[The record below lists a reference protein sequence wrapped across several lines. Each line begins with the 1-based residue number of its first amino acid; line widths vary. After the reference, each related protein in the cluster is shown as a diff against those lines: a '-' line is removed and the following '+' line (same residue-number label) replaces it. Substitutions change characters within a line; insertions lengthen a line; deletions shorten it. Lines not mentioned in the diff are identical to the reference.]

1 MAIFDKSETKRI
13 VEFFEELGY
22 PVQFINVND
31 EKKTYN
37 KFVTPYP
44 NNLDY
49 KEYFYESPITIKG
62 VEKNDEYNIYF
73 TSEMSVYDFQDIF
86 YVEDGKLKTREFS
99 QGWRKKE
106 TKNILELEVVSKGT
120 TFLDDVE
127 FDVAEYQNANEFANF
142 ENFDSIDAP
151 DYSVI
156 YGDDP
161 QVSVASPILNIEELT
176 ASQIRKAE
184 EKLQQSKKALADLI
198 EADKK
203 GDISSAMW
211 TFDEVDELY
220 NAKIS
225 ADDKRA
231 FFIYLQNK
239 TRKKLTGD
247 FDAKYGSA
255 YPAEANT
262 ILELM
267 KKGCLFYDPTAK
279 LGERLQPKVIYQS
292 GNIWKKWGSLTNKKD
307 EYIKRFG
314 QTIYDLH
321 VSTLEPTWVEI
332 NTTRLSVRGDK
343 DMRLILI
350 PISSLADDIKISG
363 IISPK
368 DKATIQENFRV
379 YTSFK
384 KGELVEDYLNDF
396 GSSNNYINK
405 KVISLQEGFI
415 LWCKQA
421 GRGQQAQENGIQWSA
436 ITTGL
441 EELLDYYIKPK
452 SNPFSKEKGGEDKWA
467 RYQDDAKKV
476 GERLFAQFLAEG
488 LTPEDQLKVEYIWNS
503 IYNSYREP
511 NLDEVPIGFTYK
523 KYHKDIALFILR
535 DSNLRAIRYYLTRG
549 SIGLAYGVGLGK
561 TFCSIFTMKQALDL
575 GIVKRPLVIVPNQ
588 VYFQFGRE
596 IRDGLGEDFNPTK
609 ANTRLNMFY
618 NGSDNNNVLG
628 NNAVDGINLC
638 TYEATENFQFA
649 KENLD
654 LTWVEEAVN
663 IIEMGGE
670 IKNEPIVEG
679 FLDAH
684 KKGLFNEIT
693 IESDLD
699 MSDEYETP
707 PSGSNATEDDFELED
722 SFDGGGKVGGGKKKK
737 PIQPII
743 INSESTNFDM
753 VVVDEAHNFNNLFTS
768 VVSEPKKIQTGKED
782 KKSGKIKIQR
792 EKNPYNKIR
801 ETSGGKDSS
810 SRAEK
815 LWFLARYIQYY
826 NKMGNTILLSAT
838 PFTNSPLQIYS
849 MLSFLNYDILY
860 DAELGILKDFFDT
873 FAKIEYA
880 EDFRTDL
887 SIVKRNKFI
896 GWTNVIS
903 LQKFVYRVFDKSS
916 PAEEDKAVVRP
927 NKWTLPLKRQMIE
940 GKLVEFAKEN
950 FISTT
955 IRMSDLQLELWK
967 NVRLY
972 AQGELRYEELF
983 APEKRNTTSLGKYV
997 DKTAKKATT
1006 NEAEDGS
1013 AEVDVENTDDLA
1025 DGTREEQK
1033 SKASAK
1039 ALQCLMWG
1047 RQIALN
1053 PYLFKGSGFK
1063 KEPTGRE
1070 YVEASPKLL
1079 YVMECI
1085 KSIKNFHEQNPDAKF
1100 YNPDQK
1106 RWVGGMSGQVI
1117 YMNFGTKAF
1126 ELLRDYLVD
1135 ELGFDIDE
1143 IGIIRG
1149 DANFIGKK
1157 RYDSKQKVAQAFM
1170 GQEYDEASGKT
1181 TFLEDSKRLK
1191 VLIGSESIKEGI
1203 NLQDYSSALY
1213 NCFLDF
1219 NPTDQ
1224 VQVEGRIWRQGNA
1237 FANVRIVTP
1246 LMADCIDVFMFQK
1259 LEDKTER
1266 INQIWTKNGNRN
1278 ELDTTAF
1285 NPAELKYELL
1295 TDPVAIAVLERE
1307 YKRDKLEEQ
1316 KTQEGEMLSSYLAIS
1331 AIFKKSLEIKYKRL
1345 NSSIQKDFYFA
1356 MYYNISQVRPDLID
1370 KPLVNQEGYLVYAET
1385 ILNNVLTDSWKERR
1399 SIYTLEAFLQKY
1411 PNLYAFVD
1419 EMYNLPYGSQ
1429 YNLNEEN
1436 FSNPLWRMQFDKLFN
1451 YNAEQL
1457 IELMVQV
1464 LKEQKIGY
1472 PLGYSKNWRELIPE
1486 KPLPIVEGDEVEFD
1500 TKKGRKKGFA
1510 ELVVNDDGD
1519 NILNVFFTTMQRL
1532 FNAETTAK
1540 PRIEQA
1546 LDELKISADILKS
1559 NSLESLS
1566 AKEKNDLSN
1575 LLKWM
1580 YQNDSINMIRDSSD
1594 GRIFSAFTPVSLD
1607 VDELEDL
1614 KIVDR
1619 NIVLVEKGDKAKKK
1633 VEPTKY
1639 PEPFVYSNKDR
1650 NENIKDIADYL
1661 GTIVYPKLNQG
1672 RRDYKNY
1679 VIDFVTKQPS
1689 EQIPMFSDEITS
1701 MPQILGGSAND
1712 YDAQDLKTYVTTY
1725 LSSNWAEL
1733 VEKWK
1738 DSEYGG
1744 MFNMYRTRFYNTE
1757 LPLTLA
1763 EFKRTEEKKIK
1774 PLGINNFQDV
1784 ENLILAQKEKI
1795 NTLSLE
1801 QKNLDDEQVF
1811 EELVQEVMRRQQE
1824 LNSDEI
1830 RAGSSFKGRA
1840 DLFANPNSDYLGNNM
1855 LAIFRNSDVQQLAEV
1870 QEKVEK
1876 QMKEIAPTTKTTLVE
1891 EEEQEEVVIVAK
1903 DEKAETQALISD
1915 LEELLEFSEESEK
1928 AETQSLIDDLKELLE
1943 FM

>member
-1 MAIFDKSETKRI
+1 MAIFDKSETKGI
-13 VEFFEELGY
+13 VEFFERIGY
-22 PVQFINVND
+22 PVQFINVNETNYD
-31 EKKTYN
+31 YDKTITAQDRN
-37 KFVTPYP
+37 G
-44 NNLDY
+44 NDY
-49 KEYFYESPITIKG
+49 KVMFYKSPITIKG

-73 TSEMSVYDFQDIF
+73 SPQIYASDLRDNI
-86 YVEDGKLKTREFS
+86 YVEDGKLKMKPKTED
-99 QGWRKKE
+99 WRGSDTATLFK
-106 TKNILELEVVSKGT
+106 IEVISKGT
-120 TFLDDVE
+120 TFLDDE
-127 FDVAEYQNANEFANF
+127 EYDVTEYENANEFANF
-142 ENFDSIDAP
+142 DNFDSIEAP

-161 QVSVASPILNIEELT
+161 QVSVASPILNIDELT
-176 ASQIRKAE
+176 ASQIKKAE

-203 GDISSAMW
+203 GDLSTAMW

-220 NAKIS
+220 NSKIS
-225 ADDKRA
+225 VDDKRA
-231 FFIYLQNK
+231 YFIYLQNK
-239 TRKKLTGD
+239 ARKKLTGD
-247 FDAKYGSA
+247 WSDKYGSS
-255 YPAEANT
+255 YPAEAT
-262 ILELM
+262 SILELM
-267 KKGCLFYDPTAK
+267 KKGALFYDPTAK
-279 LGERLQPKVIYQS
+279 LGERLQPKVIYRS

-307 EYIKRFG
+307 EYIRRFG
-314 QTIYDLH
+314 QAIYDLH
-321 VSTLEPTWVEI
+321 IGTLEPTWVEI
-332 NTTRLSVRGDK
+332 NKTRLSVRGDK

-350 PISSLADDIKISG
+350 PISSLAEDIKISG
-363 IISPK
+363 IVSPT
-368 DKATIQENFRV
+368 DKATIQNNFRV

-384 KGELVEDYLNDF
+384 KGELVEDFTNDY
-396 GSSNNYINK
+396 GANSNYINK
-405 KVISLQEGFI
+405 KVVSLQEGFI

-421 GRGQQAQENGIQWSA
+421 GRGQQAQEYGVQWSA

-441 EELLDYYIKPK
+441 EELLDYYLKPK
-452 SNPFSKEKGGEDKWA
+452 SNPFSKEKGAEDKWA

-476 GERLFAQFLAEG
+476 GERLFAQFMAEG
-488 LTPEDQLKVEYIWNS
+488 LIPEDQLKVEYIWNS
-503 IYNSYREP
+503 IFNSFIEP

-523 KYHKDIALFILR
+523 KYLKDLHLFVLR
-535 DSNLRAIRYYLTRG
+535 ESNLRAIRYYLTRG

-588 VYFQFGRE
+588 VYFQFAQE
-596 IRDGLGEDFNPTK
+596 IRAGLGEDFNPTK
-609 ANTRLNMFY
+609 ENTRLNMFF
-618 NGSDNNNVLG
+618 NGSKLNNILG

-654 LTWVEEAVN
+654 YAWVEEAVN
-663 IIEMGGE
+663 ILEMGGE
-670 IKNEPIVEG
+670 VKNEPIVAG
-679 FLDAH
+679 FLDSH
-684 KKGLFNEIT
+684 RKGLFNEDI
-693 IESDLD
+693 IESNTDNSDDYIDEPLD
-699 MSDEYETP
+699 VE
-707 PSGSNATEDDFELED
+707 PSNQDSEEEDDDFGGFE
-722 SFDGGGKVGGGKKKK
+722 GGGKVEKKKK
-737 PIQPII
+737 EIEPII

-768 VVSEPKKIQTGKED
+768 IVSEPKTIQTGKED
-782 KKSGKIKIQR
+782 KKSGKIRIQR

-801 ETSGGKDSS
+801 ETSGGKASS
-810 SRAEK
+810 ARAEK
-815 LWFLARYIQYY
+815 LWFVARYIQYY

-849 MLSFLNYDILY
+849 MLSYLNYEVLY

-927 NKWTLPLKRQMIE
+927 NKWTLPLKRQLIDN
-940 GKLVEFAKEN
+940 KLVEFAKEN
-950 FISTT
+950 FVSTT
-955 IRMSDLQLELWK
+955 IRMSDLQLELWQ

-972 AQGELRYEELF
+972 AQGDLRYEDLF
-983 APEKRNTTSLGKYV
+983 SPEKRNTTSLGKYV
-997 DKTAKKATT
+997 EKTTKKVTDTT
-1006 NEAEDGS
+1006 EDGS
-1013 AEVDVENTDDLA
+1013 AEVDIENTDDLA
-1025 DGTREEQK
+1025 DGTRDEQQA
-1033 SKASAK
+1033 KASAK

-1063 KEPTGRE
+1063 NEPTGQM
-1070 YVEASPKLL
+1070 YVESSPKLL

-1085 KSIKNFHEQNPDAKF
+1085 KSIKEYHEQNPDAKF
-1100 YNPDQK
+1100 YNVDQK

-1135 ELGFDIDE
+1135 VIGFNIDE

-1149 DANFIGKK
+1149 DGNYIGKK
-1157 RYDSKQKVAQAFM
+1157 RYDSKQKVSQAFM
-1170 GQEYDEASGKT
+1170 GQEYDDATGKT
-1181 TFLEDSKRLK
+1181 TFLEDSKRVK

-1203 NLQDYSSALY
+1203 NLQDYASALY

-1246 LMADCIDVFMFQK
+1246 LMSDCIDIFMFQK

-1307 YKRDKLEEQ
+1307 YKRDQLEEQ
-1316 KTQEGEMLSSYLAIS
+1316 KTQEGELMSSYLAIS
-1331 AIFKKSLEIKYKRL
+1331 AIFKKSLEIKYKPL
-1345 NSSIQKDFYFA
+1345 NETIRRDFYFS
-1356 MYYNISQVRPDLID
+1356 MYYNISQIRPDLID
-1370 KPLVNQEGYLVYAET
+1370 KPLVNQENYLAYATNVYG
-1385 ILNNVLTDSWKERR
+1385 VLSDNFKAGRGISSVEEFIK
-1399 SIYTLEAFLQKY
+1399 QY
-1411 PNLYAFVD
+1411 PNIYAFIPMMGRALNYD
-1419 EMYNLPYGSQ
+1419 SPYYFSLG
-1429 YNLNEEN
+1429 N
-1436 FSNPLWRMQFDKLFN
+1436 FNNPLWRMNFEKILN

-1457 IELMVQV
+1457 IGLMVQV
-1464 LKEQKIGY
+1464 IKEQKIGY

-1500 TKKGRKKGFA
+1500 TKKGRKKGIA
-1510 ELVVNDDGD
+1510 ELVMNDDS
-1519 NILNVFFTTMQRL
+1519 NIIIEKLWSELRTKILYNDGIEKTIKQTQTPIDVFEANTWSDVSDKQ
-1532 FNAETTAK
+1532 K
-1540 PRIEQA
+1540 Q
-1546 LDELKISADILKS
+1546 
-1559 NSLESLS
+1559 SLS
-1566 AKEKNDLSN
+1566 A

-1580 YQNDSINMIRDSSD
+1580 YQNDTSD
-1594 GRIFSAFTPVSLD
+1594 IVLNDENEIYRIYRPVSLD

-1614 KIVDR
+1614 NIVDR
-1619 NIVLVEKGDKAKKK
+1619 NIVLVEKEEKGKKK

-1639 PEPFVYSNKDR
+1639 PEPFVWSNKDR
-1650 NENIKDIADYL
+1650 DENLKDISEYL
-1661 GTIVYPKLNQG
+1661 GFIVYPKNKFG
-1672 RRDYKNY
+1672 TRDYDGY

-1689 EQIPMFSDEITS
+1689 EQFPMFSDEIGS
-1701 MPQILGGSAND
+1701 LPQILTND
-1712 YDAQDLKTYVTTY
+1712 SSDFYASNLKDFNTKY
-1725 LSSNWAEL
+1725 LPKTWQEL
-1733 VEKWK
+1733 NDGWK
-1738 DSEYGG
+1738 DAYNGG
-1744 MFNMYRTRFYNTE
+1744 LFNMYQTKIYNIE
-1757 LPLTLA
+1757 LPMTLA

-1784 ENLILAQKEKI
+1784 ENLILGQKEKI
-1795 NTLSLE
+1795 NTLALE
-1801 QKNLDDEQVF
+1801 QKNLDDDQVF
-1811 EELVQEVMRRQQE
+1811 EELVQEVRRKQEE

-1855 LAIFRNSDVQQLAEV
+1855 LSIFRNSDVQQLAEV
-1870 QEKVEK
+1870 QKKVEV
-1876 QMKEIAPTTKTTLVE
+1876 QMQEIVSPVEVGVE
-1891 EEEQEEVVIVAK
+1891 EEIVSPTQRIIDELIELSEFETAREKKKTMRIIADLQE
-1903 DEKAETQALISD
+1903 LM
-1915 LEELLEFSEESEK
+1915 EFE
-1928 AETQSLIDDLKELLE
+1928 
-1943 FM
+1943 